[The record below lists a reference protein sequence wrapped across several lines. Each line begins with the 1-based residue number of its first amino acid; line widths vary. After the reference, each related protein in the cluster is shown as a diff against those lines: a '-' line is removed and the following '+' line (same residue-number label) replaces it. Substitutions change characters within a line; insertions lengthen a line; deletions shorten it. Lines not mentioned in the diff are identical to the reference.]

1 MLKYDL
7 DTNSDRRAVSANPH
21 SFVQKYQRLEAIK
34 LNQLVYVKKIIIQ
47 PNFIEHLEKYKNEF
61 LMLTQSGLEQDQ
73 YKGKYIEKLLAN
85 PKQFVHSYQ
94 YLEAQGIKPQIYLQK
109 ILDNP
114 TQFKQNSQ
122 KLKNISLKQ
131 PVYIQKVLDD
141 PALIAQFEKYPEV
154 FLDLNRLGLN
164 QCEHIDKVLQTPRQ
178 FMLSYRRLKDCGLN
192 TAKYIQVI
200 LDDPQQFEQRCQHLE
215 AFGFD
220 LYHFIEKLVNDSTT
234 FDDSIPGMLKLHAVY
249 KKLSE
254 KIAADQLLVRGVLGV
269 GVNIIFKGEKKT
281 VPTGI
286 GNLWNEI
293 TDEFGNFKWLDNAS
307 VVVEKWKTESHA
319 KSATQQA
326 SLSSTL
332 WLSYR
337 DSQTQEMY
345 QSINQL
351 LS

>member
-1 MLKYDL
+1 M
-7 DTNSDRRAVSANPH
+7 
-21 SFVQKYQRLEAIK
+21 Q
-34 LNQLVYVKKIIIQ
+34 KIINE
-47 PNFIEHLEKYKNEF
+47 PDFIKHFEKYKNEF
-61 LMLTQSGLEQDQ
+61 LMLAQAGLNQDQ
-73 YKGKYIEKLLAN
+73 YKEKYIEKLLAD
-85 PKQFVHSYQ
+85 PRQFSQSYK
-94 YLEAQGIKPQIYLQK
+94 YLEDQGIKPQIYLQK

-114 TQFKQNSQ
+114 TQFKQNGQ
-122 KLKNISLKQ
+122 KLKDLALKQ
-131 PVYIQKVLDD
+131 PIYIQKVLDN
-141 PALIAQFEKYPEV
+141 PTLITQFEKYPEV

-178 FMLSYRRLKDCGLN
+178 FMLSYRHLKDCGLN
-192 TAKYIQVI
+192 TAKYVQVI

-215 AFGFD
+215 AFGLD
-220 LYHFIEKLVNDSTT
+220 LYHSIEKFVDDPTT

-269 GVNIIFKGEKKT
+269 GVDIIFKGEKKT

-293 TDEFGNFKWLDNAS
+293 TDEFGNFKWLDNANA
-307 VVVEKWKTESHA
+307 VVEKWQAKSHA
-319 KSATQQA
+319 KSVTQQFNV
-326 SLSSTL
+326 SSVL

-337 DSQTQEMY
+337 DSQTQAMY
-345 QSINQL
+345 QTINQL